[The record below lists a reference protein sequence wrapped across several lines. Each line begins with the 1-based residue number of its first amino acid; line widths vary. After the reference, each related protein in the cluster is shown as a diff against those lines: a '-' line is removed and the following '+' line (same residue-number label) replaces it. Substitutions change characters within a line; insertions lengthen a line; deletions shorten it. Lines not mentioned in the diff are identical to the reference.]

1 MVQAQHEQ
9 SQFTLR
15 KYAVFKFMKIRTAK
29 NRHNVAFSRA
39 DCKFKVP
46 IGELDFS
53 ITSILC
59 GKRVT
64 VGSNETFMVGDHD
77 FTKLL
82 LITDAYLL
90 HELPEPDDSEGSPK
104 VGEWYTG
111 QVYYRLKGMAT
122 EGSSAMCCTAELS
135 EIMI

>member
-1 MVQAQHEQ
+1 M
-9 SQFTLR
+9 L
-15 KYAVFKFMKIRTAK
+15 IAK
-29 NRHNVAFSRA
+29 
-39 DCKFKVP
+39 CKVP
-46 IGELDFS
+46 IGELDFP
-53 ITSILC
+53 IASILC

-64 VGSNETFMVGDHD
+64 VGSNEIFISFHD

-90 HELPEPDDSEGSPK
+90 HDLPEPDDSEGSPK

-111 QVYYRLKGMAT
+111 QVYYGLKGMAT
-122 EGSSAMCCTAELS
+122 EGSSAMSCTAELS